1 MINLSFSDLKKSNN
15 SHRFSLSAIVDS
27 TVIYCWLD
35 EIGQKKFNFAE
46 INALITCLLNKS
58 CSCSSQGYRKLIQ
71 GITEHAIMELDMLN
85 KALFRRHWVHNAW
98 AGALRDVNLHSH
110 SFLDKHKIFTRASQ
124 NVYLYHNL
132 IFQLLSR
139 LSRMCLA
146 NPSVVAD
153 WQKYLKTLNKHAK
166 NIFLLCDYK

>member
-46 INALITCLLNKS
+46 TNASITCLLNKS
-58 CSCSSQGYRKLIQ
+58 CSCSSKGYRKLIQ

-98 AGALRDVNLHSH
+98 GLTRCQSAFTQFSWQTQNIYESITKCVFISQSHISVIVKAL
-110 SFLDKHKIFTRASQ
+110 K
-124 NVYLYHNL
+124 NVLGEP
-132 IFQLLSR
+132 FCRSR
-139 LSRMCLA
+139 L
-146 NPSVVAD
+146 
-153 WQKYLKTLNKHAK
+153 AK
-166 NIFLLCDYK
+166 VS